1 MKKILNRKTKLTSF
15 LKFAS
20 HGDTHHAIQK
30 EIFDVLVENGLSEKW
45 AAMVVS
51 NIGYSDLIL
60 LNKKIK
66 KEYRPEYG
74 WQHSCGE
81 SYHQLDNP
89 GDTCPSCGEE
99 GGDWEWFD
107 RTIEKEG

>member
-1 MKKILNRKTKLTSF
+1 MTNDPDR
-15 LKFAS
+15 
-20 HGDTHHAIQK
+20 AIQQ
-30 EIFDVLVENGLSEKW
+30 EIFDALVENGLHEEWS
-45 AAMVVS
+45 AMVVS
-51 NIGYSDLIL
+51 SIGRMNLRA

-66 KEYRPEYG
+66 KMYRPEYG

-81 SYHQLDNP
+81 SYHQLDSP

-99 GGDWEWFD
+99 DADWDWFD